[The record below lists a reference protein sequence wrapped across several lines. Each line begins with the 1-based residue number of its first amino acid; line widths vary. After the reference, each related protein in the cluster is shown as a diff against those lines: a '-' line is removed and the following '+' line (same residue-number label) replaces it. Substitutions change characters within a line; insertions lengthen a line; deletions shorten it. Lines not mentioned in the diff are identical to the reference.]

1 MAAPLT
7 LVPWLVRATSLAII
21 VVAFSAFSAC
31 TGSDGD
37 STLPNRTPEP
47 TETPAI
53 ASVPTATPVPTPTVT
68 PEPIPRLQA
77 PEPRPGSG
85 LFDLRTDMEVE
96 WPVTG
101 VTVDGTLRAV
111 SAVGEDRRLAATV
124 WIPGGPHDIC
134 VGGVPAGSLPVFW
147 DAGTEPSP
155 PEPLPESS
163 GPERSGDDPTTAPTA
178 TAAPVPTPTPLPTP
192 TPVPLQMDSPTCA
205 EASGIVA
212 SPPTLFPGHRVVA
225 HYGTG
230 ITSALGIL
238 GEGPVDVAT
247 ERLTAAA
254 AEYEGFDLPVV
265 PAFEF
270 IATVAQGSAGSD
282 GTFSIARP
290 TSEITEYLAAAREVD
305 GLVFLDLQPG
315 RSSFSDQLELY
326 ASLLREPDVH
336 LALDPEWSMRPDQTP
351 GRSIGSISAETVNE
365 ILETLQRFVIEHGLP
380 QKVLIVHQFQIAM
393 VRDRAL
399 IEDPP
404 GIAVMFHVDG
414 QGPVGA
420 KYGTYDALSVSPPFF
435 NGFKVFFDEDSR
447 VMTPTEVVELN
458 PPPVYVSYQ

>member
-1 MAAPLT
+1 
-7 LVPWLVRATSLAII
+7 
-21 VVAFSAFSAC
+21 
-31 TGSDGD
+31 
-37 STLPNRTPEP
+37 
-47 TETPAI
+47 
-53 ASVPTATPVPTPTVT
+53 
-68 PEPIPRLQA
+68 
-77 PEPRPGSG
+77 
-85 LFDLRTDMEVE
+85 ME
-96 WPVTG
+96 G
-101 VTVDGTLRAV
+101 
-111 SAVGEDRRLAATV
+111 
-124 WIPGGPHDIC
+124 
-134 VGGVPAGSLPVFW
+134 
-147 DAGTEPSP
+147 
-155 PEPLPESS
+155 
-163 GPERSGDDPTTAPTA
+163 
-178 TAAPVPTPTPLPTP
+178 
-192 TPVPLQMDSPTCA
+192 PTCV
-205 EASGIVA
+205 EASGTVN

-238 GEGPVDVAT
+238 GEGSVDVAT
-247 ERLTAAA
+247 DRLAAAA
-254 AEYEGFDLPVV
+254 AEYEGFELPVV

-290 TSEITEYLAAAREVD
+290 TSEITEYLTAVRGVD

-315 RSSFSDQLELY
+315 RASFSDQLELY

-351 GRSIGSISAETVNE
+351 GRSIGSITAETVNE
-365 ILETLQRFVIEHGLP
+365 ISDILQRFVIEHGLP

-420 KYGTYDALSVSPPFF
+420 KYETYDVLSVSPPFF

-447 VMTPTEVVELN
+447 VMTPTEVVELD
-458 PPPVYVSYQ
+458 PSPVYVSYQ